1 MEGTVLGEK
10 KISLLSFD
18 LFFACVENEEKKKKE
33 PRNLEAFKI
42 GIFRQPHRAPPIKTT
57 HGRNRQALAALVTKA
72 SANWNLKVTALKPY
86 IYIALP

>member
-1 MEGTVLGEK
+1 MEGTVLGERK
-10 KISLLSFD
+10 KSACYLLT
-18 LFFACVENEEKKKKE
+18 FFACLENEEKKKKK

-42 GIFRQPHRAPPIKTT
+42 EIFRQPHRAPPIKTT